1 VKFRLPIVHQC
12 SGDHDD
18 FARRLA
24 DAPPRKAELH
34 IAVTPG
40 YFGDDQFFSSPPLNI
55 GWMTCKSVRP
65 SQPSSPMSI
74 SLPFFLL

>member
-1 VKFRLPIVHQC
+1 MKFRLPIGHQC

-40 YFGDDQFFSSPPLNI
+40 YFGDDQFF
-55 GWMTCKSVRP
+55 RP
-65 SQPSSPMSI
+65 HHSTSAG
-74 SLPFFLL
+74 